1 MPRERVV
8 DRPEAW
14 RQLGRRLSAAMDAAK
29 VSTLDLAAKSGFG
42 AAQIERWRAGQSV
55 IYCSQ
60 LIVLSRVLGVSPT
73 ALFAKEKHR
82 LH

>member
-14 RQLGRRLSAAMDAAK
+14 RQLGKRLSAAMDAAQM
-29 VSTLDLAAKSGFG
+29 STLDLAARSGFG
-42 AAQIERWRAGQSV
+42 VAQIERWRAGQSV

-60 LIVLSRVLGVSPT
+60 LIVLSQVLGVSTT
-73 ALFAKEKHR
+73 ALFAKDKHL